1 MYRCKPERIPKQVY
15 LLLGISAAVT
25 ALLFL
30 ASTLILEYTAPLST
44 LGMIALMVS
53 ILLNVRYSLTEY
65 EYAVNSTD
73 FAITKILGN
82 KRQIVCNVSLETAT
96 EIISKRDYD
105 HLPQKEKAIIKY
117 SLNQNMFA
125 ESYVLRFVFNGKP
138 AMIEFE
144 PNVEFV
150 SIVHQAIQ
158 NANSSQE

>member
-44 LGMIALMVS
+44 LGMIALIAS
-53 ILLNVRYSLTEY
+53 IWLNVRYSLTEL

-73 FAITKILGN
+73 FVITKIMGN
-82 KRQIVCNVSLETAT
+82 KRQIVCNVALETAT
-96 EIISKRDYD
+96 DIISKRDYD
-105 HLPQKEKAIIKY
+105 HLPSNEKAIIKY

-125 ESYVLRFVFNGKP
+125 ESYVLRFDFNGKR

-144 PNVEFV
+144 PNAEFV
-150 SIVHQAIQ
+150 GIVRQAIE
-158 NANSSQE
+158 NANLSEE